1 MIPFSWSPLFAR
13 QVLQSATFCRY
24 GGYDEY
30 DDNLGDYYEPADGY
44 TGEWRCM
51 LTSNR
56 QHDLLLKIRA
66 ACDL

>member
-1 MIPFSWSPLFAR
+1 MCYSLG
-13 QVLQSATFCRY
+13 LFCRY